1 MSPSRGSG
9 IERGLTFE
17 STCADKGSMR
27 SSWAPRNAPA
37 DTGRSRERGQALVE
51 FALIAPLFL
60 MLVVGIIQFGIG
72 LNYWLDLNRIANQG
86 ARWAVV
92 DKYPNCNGTP
102 SSPGCGVP
110 ASPTNPTL
118 EQYLESEGVSGG
130 LQPTATICFEVPDP
144 PTPPSAAGTV
154 GQPLTVRVE
163 SEFSFEPIVNMFDLT
178 LRGKA
183 TMRIEQTPAVLISQG
198 VTTCP

>member
-1 MSPSRGSG
+1 
-9 IERGLTFE
+9 
-17 STCADKGSMR
+17 MR
-27 SSWAPRNAPA
+27 SSWGSGLCARATSA
-37 DTGRSRERGQALVE
+37 DAGRSRERGQALVE

-102 SSPGCGVP
+102 GSPGCGGMVD
-110 ASPTNPTL
+110 SPTNPNL
-118 EQYLESEGVSGG
+118 KRYLESEPVSGG
-130 LQPTATICFEVPDP
+130 LQPVATICFEVPDP
-144 PTPPSAAGTV
+144 PALPTLAGTV

-163 SEFSFEPIVNMFDLT
+163 SEFSFEPILNLFDLT

-183 TMRIEQTPAVLISQG
+183 TMRIEQPPVVLQSQG
-198 VTTCP
+198 IANCP